1 MGSGTSLL
9 ILLFALFMVVR
20 ALGVVAQA
28 LAQAIAALVQAMVTL
43 VLVAVVL
50 LALITGNIGGC
61 EPSGPGD
68 EGLQVV
74 GIGPMRR

>member
-1 MGSGTSLL
+1 MGSGTSLI

-50 LALITGNIGGC
+50 LALIAGNAGGC
-61 EPSGPGD
+61 ERPAPDD

-74 GIGPMRR
+74 GTELVRR